1 MPPAPAPTL
10 LALEHLRRYD
20 SCTLSNAI
28 ERLNVRP
35 RNEGFVNGSITCRF
49 PQLPPALGHAVTGR
63 IRTYDQPMDRQCYY
77 EQMSW
82 WHYVATIPEP
92 RMVVLQDM
100 DDPPGVGAMFGEV
113 HARICRAMGCVG
125 YLTNGAVRDLDGVE
139 ALGYHLFAGSV
150 SVSHAYAHIIDFG
163 IPVEVGGLRVSPG
176 DLLFGDRHGV
186 LSIPVSAIPR
196 LPVLADQLLAQE
208 RELFQLCESGN
219 FSIDA
224 LAKQIQAAARRQRC

>member
-1 MPPAPAPTL
+1 
-10 LALEHLRRYD
+10 
-20 SCTLSNAI
+20 
-28 ERLNVRP
+28 
-35 RNEGFVNGSITCRF
+35 
-49 PQLPPALGHAVTGR
+49 
-63 IRTYDQPMDRQCYY
+63 MDRQCYY